1 MRCEHRRALSWL
13 GRCGLMALGMASLQA
28 CSLVPVQAWDKQD
41 LARPEMA
48 IEPDRLDAAHT
59 DHIHFS
65 REGAAGGWR
74 IGGGGCGC
82 N

>member
-1 MRCEHRRALSWL
+1 MRCDYRRTWPKLGCSGALL
-13 GRCGLMALGMASLQA
+13 LCVASLQG
-28 CSLVPVQAWDKQD
+28 CSLAPVQAWDKQD

-48 IEPDRLDAAHT
+48 IDPDRLDAAHT